1 MKKKNLNFKILK
13 NKKNK
18 KNKLNNYLL
27 RIQIRC

>member
-1 MKKKNLNFKILK
+1 MKKKILNFKIL
-13 NKKNK
+13 KNK